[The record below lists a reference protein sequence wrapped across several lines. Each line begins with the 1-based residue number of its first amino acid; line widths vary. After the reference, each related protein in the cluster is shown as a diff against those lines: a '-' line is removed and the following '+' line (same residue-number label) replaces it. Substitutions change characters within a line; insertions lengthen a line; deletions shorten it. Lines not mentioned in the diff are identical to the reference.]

1 VKLQESIDSNRSEA
15 ERKVEWLADLVL
27 RVFAETRNL
36 KLLLVVVG
44 WDSTALAWA
53 RGLRPPERP

>member
-1 VKLQESIDSNRSEA
+1 V
-15 ERKVEWLADLVL
+15 ERKVEWLEDLVL

-36 KLLLVVVG
+36 KLLLVVG

-53 RGLRPPERP
+53 RGLRTPERP